1 MSEGERVDLDS
12 RLAFVREFAATSPY
26 YQAMGMS
33 LLEIDEGRALIRM
46 EVQPAH
52 LNADGILHGGVLPA
66 IADGAMGNA
75 LRTLNG
81 GAAQVLTAEVHLHY
95 LRPVRGGALLAEGRL
110 VQSGRRLSFAE
121 VELRE
126 EESGKIVARGSGVFV
141 IEPTGPRTQN
151 LEPRT

>member
-1 MSEGERVDLDS
+1 MSEPLDRDA

-33 LLEIDEGRALIRM
+33 IDDVDEGRVRLRI
-46 EVQPAH
+46 EIQPSQ
-52 LNADGILHGGVLPA
+52 LNADGIVHGGVLPA

-81 GAAQVLTAEVHLHY
+81 PAAQVLTAEVHLHY
-95 LRPVRGGALLAEGRL
+95 LRPVRAGSLVAEGRL

-121 VELRE
+121 VEIRE
-126 EESGKIVARGSGVFV
+126 EESGKTVARGSGVFV
-141 IEPTGPRTQN
+141 IEHRDT
-151 LEPRT
+151 

>member
-1 MSEGERVDLDS
+1 MSAPGRPDLET

-33 LLEIDEGRALIRM
+33 LVELAEGRVMLRVA
-46 EVQPAH
+46 VQPSH
-52 LNADGILHGGVLPA
+52 LNADGIVHGGVLPA

-81 GAAQVLTAEVHLHY
+81 AAAQVLTAEIHLHY

-110 VQSGRRLSFAE
+110 VQSGRRLSFAG
-121 VELRE
+121 VELRDE
-126 EESGKIVARGSGVFV
+126 ASGTLVARGSGTFV
-141 IEPTGPRTQN
+141 IEPRT
-151 LEPRT
+151 